1 MTRAQ
6 SVRRQHRQR
15 ISKKSEIVTY
25 KNIIQ
30 VTRNRWVSFI
40 RFRALG
46 RKGHNMFK
54 WLVISLF
61 NKLALYFCKG
71 EFFFEVVEK
80 NFFFQMPLFEPI
92 FNFLKILKANMVRNS
107 ERVYALY
114 IFFRYC
120 STPSKIKLSCLGEHY
135 YHKILHILLYY
146 YYYCTEVSHLL
157 PRPTE
162 KIQFL
167 SPHQRYWAEILRM
180 SSNSP
185 NLIFGLVLVNPI
197 GSSN

>member
-1 MTRAQ
+1 M
-6 SVRRQHRQR
+6 
-15 ISKKSEIVTY
+15 TY

-71 EFFFEVVEK
+71 EFFFEVVE
-80 NFFFQMPLFEPI
+80 NFFFQISLFEPI

-135 YHKILHILLYY
+135 YHKILLVVQVIPP
-146 YYYCTEVSHLL
+146 VSHLL

-162 KIQFL
+162 KYQL
-167 SPHQRYWAEILRM
+167 LGPHKKNWPEILRI
-180 SSNSP
+180 SSTIP
-185 NLIFGLVLVNPI
+185 NLIFELVLVNPI